1 MTFFNTI
8 EETGQSLVQSTKK
21 AKNQQDI
28 IYSYFVQTN
37 RPLSPSMVLNELNL
51 NCPITSIRRA
61 ITNLTDAGKIIKTDQ
76 YVKGNYGKLEHLW
89 ELATEPIEKQQCLF
103 NAAWYSYVLTTAEF
117 TPLWNQRTK
126 RTNARTQKNGLLR
139 CYWFLCVY
147 SCQSGY

>member
-1 MTFFNTI
+1 MAFYETI
-8 EETGQSLVQSTKK
+8 DQPGSALKESNKKTRKQEELIL
-21 AKNQQDI
+21 DL
-28 IYSYFVQTN
+28 FVKRN

-103 NAAWYSYVLTTAEF
+103 NAA
-117 TPLWNQRTK
+117 
-126 RTNARTQKNGLLR
+126 
-139 CYWFLCVY
+139 
-147 SCQSGY
+147 

>member
-89 ELATEPIEKQQCLF
+89 ELATEPIEEQQCLF
-103 NAAWYSYVLTTAEF
+103 NAA
-117 TPLWNQRTK
+117 
-126 RTNARTQKNGLLR
+126 
-139 CYWFLCVY
+139 
-147 SCQSGY
+147 